1 MEIALKIAGGTFN
14 PIELNFIRF
23 LIGGL
28 ALLPFAW
35 SYLRKHSILLS
46 RSDLLRCAAT
56 GFVIVVVSMS
66 LYQLSIQ
73 MTDASIV
80 AIMLSANPIFG
91 LIIGFIFLH
100 EKLSRTNIFALV
112 LTLIGLLVII
122 DPFHLKNPI
131 GITLGLLSSIIFG
144 VYGVMS
150 RVHSHKIGIN
160 ALTMTCLSFLFGAGE
175 LAILM
180 GISHTPIASVIPSH
194 YSEFVN
200 IPFFQGISWSTLP
213 LILYISVL
221 VTGAAFGLYFVA
233 MDEVGVVQASL
244 IFLVKPALAPVLALA
259 VLGEAIATRT
269 VIGIIII
276 LLGSAITLM
285 GAKIAYGVIGLFVRD
300 SKLPKEQVEEEMEHD
315 MANEPDDD
323 SEVEDANFKSTIKN
337 TIETQKEVHQALKE
351 SIHSNSM
358 QKNS

>member
-14 PIELNFIRF
+14 PVELNFIRF

-35 SYLRKHSILLS
+35 SYLRKHSIILHAADYG
-46 RSDLLRCAAT
+46 RFAAT
-56 GFVIVVVSMS
+56 GFVIVVLSMS

-73 MTDASIV
+73 LTDASIV

-91 LIIGFIFLH
+91 LIIGFFFLK
-100 EKLSRTNIFALV
+100 EKLSRTQTIALA

-131 GITLGLLSSIIFG
+131 GITLGLVASILFG

-150 RVHSHKIGIN
+150 RVNSHKIGIN
-160 ALTMTCLSFLFGAGE
+160 ALAMTCFSFLFGAGE
-175 LAILM
+175 LGVLM
-180 GISHTPIASVIPSH
+180 VLSHTSIAKFIPSN

-200 IPFFQGISWSTLP
+200 IPFFKGINWQTLP

-244 IFLVKPALAPVLALA
+244 IFLVKPALAPVLALG
-259 VLGEAIATRT
+259 VLGEAILPRT
-269 VIGIIII
+269 IIGIVII

-285 GAKIAYGVIGLFVRD
+285 GAKIAYSVVSLFARD
-300 SKLPKEQVEEEMEHD
+300 SKLPKEEVEEEMERD
-315 MANEPDDD
+315 MANEGDDIP
-323 SEVEDANFKSTIKN
+323 EDGLKTKFKN
-337 TIETQKEVHQALKE
+337 TLETQKEVHQAIKSNLE
-351 SIHSNSM
+351 NSNSSV

>member
-14 PIELNFIRF
+14 PVELNFIRF

-28 ALLPFAW
+28 ALFPFAL
-35 SYLRKHSILLS
+35 SYLRKHSVLLKKQDFWRFAS
-46 RSDLLRCAAT
+46 T
-56 GFVIVVVSMS
+56 GFVIVVLSMS

-73 MTDASIV
+73 LTDASIV

-91 LIIGFIFLH
+91 LIIGFIFLR

-122 DPFHLKNPI
+122 NPFNLKNPV
-131 GITLGLLSSIIFG
+131 GITLGLISSILFG

-150 RVHSHKIGIN
+150 RVKSHKIGIN
-160 ALTMTCLSFLFGAGE
+160 ALAMTCFSFLFGAGE
-175 LAILM
+175 LGVLM
-180 GISHTPIASVIPSH
+180 GLSHTPLANFIPSN

-200 IPFFQGISWSTLP
+200 IPFFQGINLQTLP

-244 IFLVKPALAPVLALA
+244 IFLVKPALAPILSLFI
-259 VLGEAIATRT
+259 LGEALLPRT

-276 LLGSAITLM
+276 LLGSMITLM
-285 GAKIAYGVIGLFVRD
+285 GAKIAYGVISLFVRD
-300 SKLPKEQVEEEMEHD
+300 SKRPKQEVEAEMERD
-315 MANEPDDD
+315 MENLPSDDEKKDGLHESLKTSID
-323 SEVEDANFKSTIKN
+323 SHHAASRLNHGSVK
-337 TIETQKEVHQALKE
+337 
-351 SIHSNSM
+351 
-358 QKNS
+358 